1 MEIYP
6 QSKPRAWIG
15 RTLRGD
21 FYNDEGLLLLS
32 AGHVLREEDI
42 AKLFQHRITLTE
54 LNLEPLS
61 VQAEVLRALEESVS
75 TIQGLFEEIRD
86 GAPIPIVDIR
96 NEVLPAIMQSTEQIQ
111 VFPLLVSMYSKD
123 DYTYRHNIAVGAL
136 SSLIGRWMGLPEEEL
151 TILTMGAILHDVG
164 KMRVPQTILNKKER
178 LTDDEYRIMKQH
190 TVYGYQLI
198 NECKQ
203 LNLRSALIALQHHER
218 ENGGGYP
225 FGISGDRIDPLSKIV
240 AIADV
245 FHALTSDRV
254 YRNAS
259 PFYEILHQMY
269 TGTLGSFETGI
280 LLTFTRRIMNGLIGC
295 KVELSD
301 GRKGHIVMIPPM
313 DPTRPLIQS
322 GEAFIDLARASNVQL
337 ERIVG

>member
-1 MEIYP
+1 M
-6 QSKPRAWIG
+6 
-15 RTLRGD
+15 
-21 FYNDEGLLLLS
+21 
-32 AGHVLREEDI
+32 
-42 AKLFQHRITLTE
+42 
-54 LNLEPLS
+54 
-61 VQAEVLRALEESVS
+61 
-75 TIQGLFEEIRD
+75 
-86 GAPIPIVDIR
+86 
-96 NEVLPAIMQSTEQIQ
+96 
-111 VFPLLVSMYSKD
+111 
-123 DYTYRHNIAVGAL
+123 

-151 TILTMGAILHDVG
+151 AILTMGAILHDVG

-301 GRKGHIVMIPPM
+301 GRSGQIVMIPPM

-322 GEAFIDLARASNVQL
+322 GDAFIDLARASNVQL

>member
-1 MEIYP
+1 
-6 QSKPRAWIG
+6 
-15 RTLRGD
+15 
-21 FYNDEGLLLLS
+21 
-32 AGHVLREEDI
+32 
-42 AKLFQHRITLTE
+42 
-54 LNLEPLS
+54 
-61 VQAEVLRALEESVS
+61 
-75 TIQGLFEEIRD
+75 
-86 GAPIPIVDIR
+86 
-96 NEVLPAIMQSTEQIQ
+96 
-111 VFPLLVSMYSKD
+111 
-123 DYTYRHNIAVGAL
+123 
-136 SSLIGRWMGLPEEEL
+136 MGLPEEEL
-151 TILTMGAILHDVG
+151 AILTMGAILHDVG

-301 GRKGHIVMIPPM
+301 GRSGQIVMIPPM

-322 GEAFIDLARASNVQL
+322 GDAFIDLARASNVQL